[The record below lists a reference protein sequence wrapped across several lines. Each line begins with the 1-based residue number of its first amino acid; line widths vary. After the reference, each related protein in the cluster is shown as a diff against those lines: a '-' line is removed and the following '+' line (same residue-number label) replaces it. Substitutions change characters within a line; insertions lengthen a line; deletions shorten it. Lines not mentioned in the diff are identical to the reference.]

1 MANDSEDP
9 GEGGGGLFFGVWM
22 LTDNSVNVTLHR
34 KTYVYACP
42 LNGQLG
48 KQKIA

>member
-9 GEGGGGLFFGVWM
+9 GEGGGGVIFWSM
-22 LTDNSVNVTLHR
+22 DAYSVNVTLHR